1 MNAHPTPTPTG
12 ARSRTASPPDPQRL
26 VAVYLNDH
34 LAGAGGGVSLIR
46 RMARTHRGT
55 PAGPPLA
62 ELAEEIAED
71 RESLRE
77 FMTALDVPAQ
87 WPRVAAA
94 RLAEKAARL
103 KLNGRLV
110 KRSPLSDVLELE
122 AMRLGVEGKA
132 SMWRSLRVLA
142 VTDSRLDLAAVD
154 RLLARAGR
162 QASVLEVL
170 RVEAARRTFATP
182 SPGPAR
188 AHGRSSR
195 HGVPGRARWA
205 S

>member
-1 MNAHPTPTPTG
+1 
-12 ARSRTASPPDPQRL
+12 
-26 VAVYLNDH
+26 
-34 LAGAGGGVSLIR
+34 
-46 RMARTHRGT
+46 
-55 PAGPPLA
+55 
-62 ELAEEIAED
+62 
-71 RESLRE
+71 
-77 FMTALDVPAQ
+77 MTALDVPAQ
-87 WPRVAAA
+87 WPRVAAG

-122 AMRLGVEGKA
+122 VMRLGVEGKA

-162 QASVLEVL
+162 QASVLEAL
-170 RVEAARRTFATP
+170 RVEAARRTFTTP
-182 SPGPAR
+182 APAPAR

-195 HGVPGRARWA
+195 HGLPGRARWA